1 MAINHEMN
9 YYNYGKTLSAEG
21 IMPVLPQNG
30 KQWPEHEY
38 VDLGLP
44 SGTLWA
50 TDDIK
55 NESGETLFFSWGET
69 VGNTDQNYFTKENY
83 KFGPITYNGSEE
95 PHEPDWGITKYNQ
108 ADGKLVLE
116 DKDDAAI
123 ANWGPDWCMPTSAQ
137 VQELLSYTSQEQLE
151 DGCVFSASNGNDIS
165 FALNGEF
172 QAYWWTK
179 DLHYNEDAGDYSCFN
194 ACALQCASTGG
205 TVVYPATWR
214 PTGNRIRPVRKK

>member
-69 VGNTDQNYFTKENY
+69 VGNTDKDYFTLQNY
-83 KFGPITYNGSEE
+83 KFYICEDEICEFPEV
-95 PHEPDWGITKYNQ
+95 TKYNET
-108 ADGKLVLE
+108 DGKTVLE
-116 DKDDAAI
+116 PVDDAAT

-137 VQELLSYTSQEQLE
+137 VQELISTIPYSKSEGIYSFSGENGSTLNFEQKGDGYNTSVLDDSGFESQQQYI
-151 DGCVFSASNGNDIS
+151 IS
-165 FALNGEF
+165 FPDSSSTVSIESSGRSF
-172 QAYWWTK
+172 
-179 DLHYNEDAGDYSCFN
+179 G
-194 ACALQCASTGG
+194 LQ
-205 TVVYPATWR
+205 
-214 PTGNRIRPVRKK
+214 IRPVRKQ